1 MVSESVAKCTRP
13 LNAADAVAAAAQAA
27 GHYFHF
33 YLPVFILDPLA
44 RPLARS
50 RREKR
55 MIPPALNLTLIE
67 VTSLSV
73 YLNL

>member
-13 LNAADAVAAAAQAA
+13 LNAAAAAAPAAAAAA

-33 YLPVFILDPLA
+33 YLAVFILGP
-44 RPLARS
+44 ARS

-55 MIPPALNLTLIE
+55 RIPPELNLTLVE
-67 VTSLSV
+67 VTSI
-73 YLNL
+73 YFNL